1 VSNTIYINAKTTAFI
16 NYRLTNKGNALQ
28 FLRINTVM
36 KKIIIAIVIAAIAV
50 GVYVFL
56 TKPKAPIAGVAA
68 QEAALIYDAEVT
80 KIDAATRTVTLK
92 NADGETSI
100 VAGPEVKNFAEIKV
114 GDRFDVVY
122 ELAVAI
128 ELVKVKNSGTT
139 SEQVTTST
147 TTAPQGDKPGMI
159 TTNTVTATAN
169 VEAIDTAKNIVS
181 LKGPQGNVFKVKV
194 QNPDLMKDIA
204 VNDQVKV
211 VYTEAIAAVV
221 SAPAT
226 KK

>member
-1 VSNTIYINAKTTAFI
+1 MHLN
-16 NYRLTNKGNALQ
+16 L
-28 FLRINTVM
+28 LRINTVM
-36 KKIIIAIVIAAIAV
+36 KKIVIVIILTAIAAAA
-50 GVYVFL
+50 YFML
-56 TKPKAPIAGVAA
+56 NQPKPPVAAVAA
-68 QEAALIYDAEVT
+68 QETALIYDGEVI

-92 NADGETSI
+92 NQDGESTI

-128 ELVKVKNSGTT
+128 ELVKVKNPGTT

-159 TTNTVTATAN
+159 TSNTVTATAN
-169 VEAIDTAKNIVS
+169 VEAIDTAKNTVS
-181 LKGPQGNVFKVKV
+181 LKGPQGNIFKVKV

-204 VNDQVKV
+204 VNDQVRV

-221 SAPAT
+221 SAPAA

>member
-1 VSNTIYINAKTTAFI
+1 
-16 NYRLTNKGNALQ
+16 
-28 FLRINTVM
+28 M
-36 KKIIIAIVIAAIAV
+36 KKLLIIVVLAGIAV
-50 GVYVFL
+50 GAYMMFN
-56 TKPKAPIAGVAA
+56 KPQKPIAGVVA
-68 QEAALIYDAEVT
+68 QEAALIYDGEVI

-92 NADGETSI
+92 NKDGETSI

-122 ELAVAI
+122 ELAIAV
-128 ELVKVKNSGTT
+128 ELVKVKNPGAP

-147 TTAPQGDKPGMI
+147 ATAPAGDKPGMI
-159 TTNTVTATAN
+159 TTNTITAVAN
-169 VEAIDTAKNIVS
+169 VDAIDAASNVVS
-181 LKGPQGNVFKVKV
+181 FKGPEGNIFKVKV
-194 QNPDLMKDIA
+194 KNPELLKDIA

-221 SAPAT
+221 TAPSA

>member
-1 VSNTIYINAKTTAFI
+1 
-16 NYRLTNKGNALQ
+16 
-28 FLRINTVM
+28 M
-36 KKIIIAIVIAAIAV
+36 KKIIIAVVIAAIAV
-50 GVYVFL
+50 GGYLFL

-68 QEAALIYDAEVT
+68 QESALIYDGEVT

-92 NADGETSI
+92 NKDGETSI

-114 GDRFDVVY
+114 GDHFDVVY

-128 ELVKVKNSGTT
+128 ELVKVKNPGTT
-139 SEQVTTST
+139 SEQVSTST

-169 VEAIDTAKNIVS
+169 VEAIDAAKNIVS
-181 LKGPQGNVFKVKV
+181 LKGPQGNIFKVKV

-221 SAPAT
+221 SAPA

>member
-1 VSNTIYINAKTTAFI
+1 
-16 NYRLTNKGNALQ
+16 
-28 FLRINTVM
+28 M

-50 GVYVFL
+50 GAYLFL

-68 QEAALIYDAEVT
+68 QEAALIYDGEVI

-92 NADGETSI
+92 NKDGETSI

-128 ELVKVKNSGTT
+128 ELVKVKNPGTT

-147 TTAPQGDKPGMI
+147 TTAPKGDKPGII

-169 VEAIDTAKNIVS
+169 IEAIDAARNIVS
-181 LKGPQGNVFKVKV
+181 LKGPQGNIFKVKV

>member
-1 VSNTIYINAKTTAFI
+1 
-16 NYRLTNKGNALQ
+16 
-28 FLRINTVM
+28 M
-36 KKIIIAIVIAAIAV
+36 KKIIIAVVIAAIAV
-50 GVYVFL
+50 GGYLFL
-56 TKPKAPIAGVAA
+56 TKPKAPIAGVTA
-68 QEAALIYDAEVT
+68 QESALIYDGEVT

-92 NADGETSI
+92 NKDGETSI

-114 GDRFDVVY
+114 GDHFDVVY

-128 ELVKVKNSGTT
+128 ELVKVKNPGTT
-139 SEQVTTST
+139 SEQVSTST
-147 TTAPQGDKPGMI
+147 STAPQGDKPGMI
-159 TTNTVTATAN
+159 TTKTVTATAN
-169 VEAIDTAKNIVS
+169 VEAIDAAKNVVS
-181 LKGPQGNVFKVKV
+181 LKGPQGNIFKVKV

-221 SAPAT
+221 SAPA

>member
-1 VSNTIYINAKTTAFI
+1 
-16 NYRLTNKGNALQ
+16 
-28 FLRINTVM
+28 M
-36 KKIIIAIVIAAIAV
+36 KKIIIIIVIAAIAI
-50 GVYVFL
+50 GAYFML
-56 TKPKAPIAGVAA
+56 NKPKAPVAAVAA
-68 QEAALIYDAEVT
+68 QEAALLYDGEVI
-80 KIDAATRTVTLK
+80 KIDAATRTITLK
-92 NADGETSI
+92 NQDGESTI
-100 VAGPEVKNFAEIKV
+100 VAGPEVKNFSEIKV

-128 ELVKVKNSGTT
+128 ELVKVKNPGVT
-139 SEQVTTST
+139 SEQVTTT
-147 TTAPQGDKPGMI
+147 TATAPQGDKPGMI

-169 VEAIDTAKNIVS
+169 IEAIDTAKNIVS
-181 LKGPQGNVFKVKV
+181 LKGPQGNIFKVKV

-221 SAPAT
+221 SAPAA

>member
-1 VSNTIYINAKTTAFI
+1 MVMPFQYVMDQNI
-16 NYRLTNKGNALQ
+16 
-28 FLRINTVM
+28 M

-50 GVYVFL
+50 GGYLFL

-68 QEAALIYDAEVT
+68 QESALIYDGEVT

-92 NADGETSI
+92 NKDGETSI

-114 GDRFDVVY
+114 GDHFDVVY

-128 ELVKVKNSGTT
+128 ELVKVKNPGTT
-139 SEQVTTST
+139 SEQVSTST

-169 VEAIDTAKNIVS
+169 VEAIDTTKNVVS

-221 SAPAT
+221 TAPAD

>member
-1 VSNTIYINAKTTAFI
+1 
-16 NYRLTNKGNALQ
+16 
-28 FLRINTVM
+28 M
-36 KKIIIAIVIAAIAV
+36 KKIIIAIIIAAIAV
-50 GVYVFL
+50 GAYLFL
-56 TKPKAPIAGVAA
+56 TKPQAPVAAVAA
-68 QEAALIYDAEVT
+68 QESALIYDGEVT

-92 NADGETSI
+92 NQDGETSI

-128 ELVKVKNSGTT
+128 ELVKVKNPGTT
-139 SEQVTTST
+139 GEQTTTTT
-147 TTAPQGDKPGMI
+147 TTAPQGEKPGMI
-159 TTNTVTATAN
+159 TTNTITATAN
-169 VEAIDTAKNIVS
+169 VEAIDATKNIVS
-181 LKGPQGNVFKVKV
+181 LKGPQGNIFKVKV

-221 SAPAT
+221 SAPAA

>member
-1 VSNTIYINAKTTAFI
+1 
-16 NYRLTNKGNALQ
+16 
-28 FLRINTVM
+28 M
-36 KKIIIAIVIAAIAV
+36 KKLLIIVVLAAIAA
-50 GVYVFL
+50 GAYFML
-56 TKPKAPIAGVAA
+56 KPKAPIAGVAA
-68 QEAALIYDAEVT
+68 QEAALIYDGEVT

-92 NADGETSI
+92 NKDGETSI

-128 ELVKVKNSGTT
+128 ELVKVKNPGAP
-139 SEQVTTST
+139 SEQITTST
-147 TTAPQGDKPGMI
+147 ATAPKGDKPGII
-159 TTNTVTATAN
+159 TTNTVTAVAN
-169 VEAIDTAKNIVS
+169 VDAIDTAKNIVS
-181 LKGPQGNVFKVKV
+181 LKGPEGNVFKVKV

-221 SAPAT
+221 SAPTA

>member
-1 VSNTIYINAKTTAFI
+1 
-16 NYRLTNKGNALQ
+16 
-28 FLRINTVM
+28 M
-36 KKIIIAIVIAAIAV
+36 KKIIIAVIIAAITV
-50 GVYVFL
+50 GGYFYL

-68 QEAALIYDAEVT
+68 QEAALIYDGEVT

-92 NADGETSI
+92 NKDGETSI

-114 GDRFDVVY
+114 GDHFDVVY

-128 ELVKVKNSGTT
+128 ELVKVKNPGVTG
-139 SEQVTTST
+139 EQVTTST
-147 TTAPQGDKPGMI
+147 ATAPQGDKPGMI
-159 TTNTVTATAN
+159 TTKTVTATAN
-169 VEAIDTAKNIVS
+169 VEAIDAAKNIVS
-181 LKGPQGNVFKVKV
+181 LKGPQGNIFKVKV
-194 QNPDLMKDIA
+194 KNPDLMKDIA

-221 SAPAT
+221 SAPA

>member
-1 VSNTIYINAKTTAFI
+1 
-16 NYRLTNKGNALQ
+16 
-28 FLRINTVM
+28 M
-36 KKIIIAIVIAAIAV
+36 KKIVIVIILTAIAAAA
-50 GVYVFL
+50 YFIL
-56 TKPKAPIAGVAA
+56 NQPKPPVAAVAA
-68 QEAALIYDAEVT
+68 QETALIYDGEVI

-92 NADGETSI
+92 NQDGESTI

-128 ELVKVKNSGTT
+128 ELVKVKNPGTT

-159 TTNTVTATAN
+159 TSNTVTATAN
-169 VEAIDTAKNIVS
+169 VEAIDTAKNTVS
-181 LKGPQGNVFKVKV
+181 LKGPQGNIFKVKV

-204 VNDQVKV
+204 VNDQVRV

-221 SAPAT
+221 SAPAA

>member
-1 VSNTIYINAKTTAFI
+1 
-16 NYRLTNKGNALQ
+16 
-28 FLRINTVM
+28 M

-50 GVYVFL
+50 GAYVFL
-56 TKPKAPIAGVAA
+56 TKPKAPIAGIAA
-68 QEAALIYDAEVT
+68 QESALIYDGEVT

-92 NADGETSI
+92 NKDGETSI

-114 GDRFDVVY
+114 GDHFDVVY

-128 ELVKVKNSGTT
+128 ELVKVKNPGVTG
-139 SEQVTTST
+139 EQVTTST
-147 TTAPQGDKPGMI
+147 ATAPQGDKPGMI
-159 TTNTVTATAN
+159 TTNTVTATAS
-169 VEAIDTAKNIVS
+169 VEAIDTTKNVVS
-181 LKGPQGNVFKVKV
+181 LKGPQGNIFKVKV
-194 QNPDLMKDIA
+194 QNPDLMKDIT

-221 SAPAT
+221 SAPAA

>member
-1 VSNTIYINAKTTAFI
+1 
-16 NYRLTNKGNALQ
+16 
-28 FLRINTVM
+28 M
-36 KKIIIAIVIAAIAV
+36 KKIVIVIILTAIAAAA
-50 GVYVFL
+50 YFML
-56 TKPKAPIAGVAA
+56 NQPKPPVAAVAA
-68 QEAALIYDAEVT
+68 QETALIYDGEVI

-92 NADGETSI
+92 NQDGESTI

-128 ELVKVKNSGTT
+128 ELVKVKTPGTT

-159 TTNTVTATAN
+159 TSNTVTATAN
-169 VEAIDTAKNIVS
+169 VEAIDTAKNTVS
-181 LKGPQGNVFKVKV
+181 LKGPQGNIFKVKV

-204 VNDQVKV
+204 VNDQVRV

-221 SAPAT
+221 SAPAA

>member
-1 VSNTIYINAKTTAFI
+1 
-16 NYRLTNKGNALQ
+16 
-28 FLRINTVM
+28 M
-36 KKIIIAIVIAAIAV
+36 KKIIIAVVIAAIAV
-50 GVYVFL
+50 GAYLFL

-68 QEAALIYDAEVT
+68 QEAALLYDGEVT
-80 KIDAATRTVTLK
+80 KIDAVTRTVTLK
-92 NADGETSI
+92 NNDGETSI

-128 ELVKVKNSGTT
+128 ELVKVKNPGVTG
-139 SEQVTTST
+139 EQVTTST
-147 TTAPQGDKPGMI
+147 ATAPQGDKPGMI
-159 TTNTVTATAN
+159 TTNTITATAN
-169 VEAIDTAKNIVS
+169 IESIDTAKNIVT
-181 LKGPQGNVFKVKV
+181 LKGPQGNIFKVKV
-194 QNPDLMKDIA
+194 QNPDLMKDIS

-221 SAPAT
+221 SAPT

>member
-1 VSNTIYINAKTTAFI
+1 
-16 NYRLTNKGNALQ
+16 
-28 FLRINTVM
+28 M
-36 KKIIIAIVIAAIAV
+36 KKILIVVLAAIAV
-50 GVYVFL
+50 GAYFVL
-56 TKPKAPIAGVAA
+56 NQPKAPVAAVAA
-68 QEAALIYDAEVT
+68 QETALLYDGEVIN
-80 KIDAATRTVTLK
+80 IDAATRTVTLK
-92 NADGETSI
+92 NQDGESTI

-122 ELAVAI
+122 ELAVAV
-128 ELVKVKNSGTT
+128 ELVKVKNPGVTG
-139 SEQVTTST
+139 EQVTTT
-147 TTAPQGDKPGMI
+147 TATAPQGDKPGMI
-159 TTNTVTATAN
+159 TTNTITATAN
-169 VEAIDTAKNIVS
+169 IEAIDAAKNIVS

-221 SAPAT
+221 SAPAA

>member
-1 VSNTIYINAKTTAFI
+1 
-16 NYRLTNKGNALQ
+16 
-28 FLRINTVM
+28 M
-36 KKIIIAIVIAAIAV
+36 KKIIIVIVIAAIAV
-50 GVYVFL
+50 GGYLYL
-56 TKPKAPIAGVAA
+56 TKPKAPIASVAA
-68 QEAALIYDAEVT
+68 QESALLYDGEVT
-80 KIDAATRTVTLK
+80 KIDTATRTVTLK
-92 NADGETSI
+92 NNDGETSI

-128 ELVKVKNSGTT
+128 ELVKVKNPGAT
-139 SEQVTTST
+139 SEQVSTST
-147 TTAPQGDKPGMI
+147 VTAPQGDKPGMI

-169 VEAIDTAKNIVS
+169 IEAIDATKNVVS
-181 LKGPQGNVFKVKV
+181 LKGPQGNIFKVKV

-221 SAPAT
+221 STPAA

>member
-1 VSNTIYINAKTTAFI
+1 
-16 NYRLTNKGNALQ
+16 
-28 FLRINTVM
+28 M
-36 KKIIIAIVIAAIAV
+36 KKIIIAIVVAAIAV
-50 GVYVFL
+50 GGYFYL

-68 QEAALIYDAEVT
+68 QEAALLYDGEVT
-80 KIDAATRTVTLK
+80 KIDPATRTVTLK
-92 NADGETSI
+92 NNDGETSI

-122 ELAVAI
+122 ELAIAI
-128 ELVKVKNSGTT
+128 ELVKVKNPGVT

-147 TTAPQGDKPGMI
+147 ATAPQGDKPGVI

-169 VEAIDTAKNIVS
+169 VEAIDAAKNIVS
-181 LKGPQGNVFKVKV
+181 LKGPQGNIFKVKV
-194 QNPDLMKDIA
+194 KNPDLMKDIA

-221 SAPAT
+221 SAPA

>member
-1 VSNTIYINAKTTAFI
+1 
-16 NYRLTNKGNALQ
+16 
-28 FLRINTVM
+28 M
-36 KKIIIAIVIAAIAV
+36 KKIIIALVVAAIAV
-50 GVYVFL
+50 GAYLYL

-68 QEAALIYDAEVT
+68 QESALLYDGEVT

-92 NADGETSI
+92 NNDGETSI
-100 VAGPEVKNFAEIKV
+100 VAGPDVKNFAEIKV

-128 ELVKVKNSGTT
+128 ELVKVKNPGAT

-147 TTAPQGDKPGMI
+147 ATAPQGDKPGMI

-169 VEAIDTAKNIVS
+169 IEAIDAAKNIVS
-181 LKGPQGNVFKVKV
+181 LKGPQGNIIKVKV

-221 SAPAT
+221 SAPA

>member
-1 VSNTIYINAKTTAFI
+1 
-16 NYRLTNKGNALQ
+16 
-28 FLRINTVM
+28 M
-36 KKIIIAIVIAAIAV
+36 KKIIIAVVIAAIAV
-50 GVYVFL
+50 GGYFYL

-68 QEAALIYDAEVT
+68 QEAALIYDGEVI

-92 NADGETSI
+92 NKDGETSI
-100 VAGPEVKNFAEIKV
+100 VAGPEVKNFAEINV
-114 GDRFDVVY
+114 GDHFDVVY
-122 ELAVAI
+122 EMAVAI
-128 ELVKVKNSGTT
+128 ELVKVKNPGVT

-147 TTAPQGDKPGMI
+147 ATAPQGDKPGMI

-169 VEAIDTAKNIVS
+169 VEAIDTVKNVVS
-181 LKGPQGNVFKVKV
+181 LKGPQGNIFKVKV

-221 SAPAT
+221 SAPAA

>member
-1 VSNTIYINAKTTAFI
+1 MVMPFQYVMDQNI
-16 NYRLTNKGNALQ
+16 
-28 FLRINTVM
+28 M

-50 GVYVFL
+50 GGYLFL

-68 QEAALIYDAEVT
+68 QESALIYDGEVT

-92 NADGETSI
+92 NKDGETSI

-114 GDRFDVVY
+114 GDHFDVVY

-128 ELVKVKNSGTT
+128 ELVKVKNPGTT
-139 SEQVTTST
+139 SEQVSTST

-169 VEAIDTAKNIVS
+169 VEAIDTTKNVVS

-221 SAPAT
+221 TAPAA

>member
-1 VSNTIYINAKTTAFI
+1 
-16 NYRLTNKGNALQ
+16 
-28 FLRINTVM
+28 M

-50 GVYVFL
+50 GGYFYL

-68 QEAALIYDAEVT
+68 QESALIYDGEVT

-92 NADGETSI
+92 NKDGETSI

-114 GDRFDVVY
+114 GDHFDVVY

-128 ELVKVKNSGTT
+128 ELVKVKNPGTT
-139 SEQVTTST
+139 SEQVSTST

-159 TTNTVTATAN
+159 TTKTVTATAT
-169 VEAIDTAKNIVS
+169 VESIDAAKNIVS
-181 LKGPQGNVFKVKV
+181 LKGTQGNIFKVKV

-211 VYTEAIAAVV
+211 VYTDAIAAVV
-221 SAPAT
+221 SAPAA

>member
-1 VSNTIYINAKTTAFI
+1 
-16 NYRLTNKGNALQ
+16 
-28 FLRINTVM
+28 M
-36 KKIIIAIVIAAIAV
+36 KKIIIVIVIAAIAV
-50 GVYVFL
+50 GAYFML
-56 TKPKAPIAGVAA
+56 NKPKAPIAGVAA
-68 QEAALIYDAEVT
+68 EESALIYDGEVT

-92 NADGETSI
+92 NKDGESTI

-114 GDRFDVVY
+114 GDHFDVVY

-128 ELVKVKNSGTT
+128 ELVKVKNPGTT
-139 SEQVTTST
+139 TEQVTTST

-159 TTNTVTATAN
+159 TTNTVTASATI
-169 VEAIDTAKNIVS
+169 ESIDAVKNIVT
-181 LKGPQGNVFKVKV
+181 LKGPQGNLFKVKV
-194 QNPDLMKDIA
+194 KNPDLMKDIA

-221 SAPAT
+221 SAPAA

>member
-1 VSNTIYINAKTTAFI
+1 
-16 NYRLTNKGNALQ
+16 
-28 FLRINTVM
+28 M
-36 KKIIIAIVIAAIAV
+36 KKIIIAIVVAAIAV
-50 GVYVFL
+50 GAYMFL

-68 QEAALIYDAEVT
+68 QEAALLYDGEVT
-80 KIDAATRTVTLK
+80 KIDTATRTVTLK
-92 NADGETSI
+92 NNEGETSI
-100 VAGPEVKNFAEIKV
+100 VAGPDVKNFAEIKV

-128 ELVKVKNSGTT
+128 ELVKVKNPGAT

-147 TTAPQGDKPGMI
+147 VTAPQGDKPGMI

-169 VEAIDTAKNIVS
+169 VEAIDTAKNTVS
-181 LKGPQGNVFKVKV
+181 LKGPQGNIFKVKV
-194 QNPDLMKDIA
+194 KNPDLMKDIA

-221 SAPAT
+221 SAPA

>member
-1 VSNTIYINAKTTAFI
+1 
-16 NYRLTNKGNALQ
+16 
-28 FLRINTVM
+28 M

-50 GVYVFL
+50 GAYLFL

-68 QEAALIYDAEVT
+68 QEAALIYDGEVT

-92 NADGETSI
+92 NQDGETSI
-100 VAGPEVKNFAEIKV
+100 VAGPEVNNFAEIKV
-114 GDRFDVVY
+114 GDHFDVVY

-128 ELVKVKNSGTT
+128 ELVKVKNPGTT

-159 TTNTVTATAN
+159 TTNTVTASAN

-181 LKGPQGNVFKVKV
+181 LKGPQGNIFKVKA

-221 SAPAT
+221 SAPAA

>member
-1 VSNTIYINAKTTAFI
+1 
-16 NYRLTNKGNALQ
+16 
-28 FLRINTVM
+28 M

-50 GVYVFL
+50 GGYFYL

-68 QEAALIYDAEVT
+68 QESALIYDGEVT

-92 NADGETSI
+92 NKDGETSI

-114 GDRFDVVY
+114 GDHFDVVY

-128 ELVKVKNSGTT
+128 ELVKVKNPGTT
-139 SEQVTTST
+139 SEQVSTST

-159 TTNTVTATAN
+159 TTKTITATAN
-169 VEAIDTAKNIVS
+169 VEAIDAAKNIVS
-181 LKGPQGNVFKVKV
+181 LKDPQGNIIKVKV
-194 QNPDLMKDIA
+194 QNPDLLKDIA

-221 SAPAT
+221 SAPA

>member
-1 VSNTIYINAKTTAFI
+1 
-16 NYRLTNKGNALQ
+16 
-28 FLRINTVM
+28 M
-36 KKIIIAIVIAAIAV
+36 KKIIIAVVVAAIAV
-50 GVYVFL
+50 GGYFYL

-68 QEAALIYDAEVT
+68 QEAALLYDGEVT

-92 NADGETSI
+92 NTDGETSI

-114 GDRFDVVY
+114 GDHFDVVY

-128 ELVKVKNSGTT
+128 ELVKVKDPGVT

-147 TTAPQGDKPGMI
+147 ATAPQGDKPGMI

-181 LKGPQGNVFKVKV
+181 LKGPQGNIFKVKV
-194 QNPDLMKDIA
+194 QNPDLIKDIA

-221 SAPAT
+221 SAPA

>member
-1 VSNTIYINAKTTAFI
+1 
-16 NYRLTNKGNALQ
+16 
-28 FLRINTVM
+28 M
-36 KKIIIAIVIAAIAV
+36 KKIIIAIVIATIAV
-50 GVYVFL
+50 GGYFYL

-68 QEAALIYDAEVT
+68 QESALIYDGEVT

-92 NADGETSI
+92 NKDGETSI

-114 GDRFDVVY
+114 GDHFDVVY

-128 ELVKVKNSGTT
+128 ELVKVKNPGTT
-139 SEQVTTST
+139 SEQVSTST

-159 TTNTVTATAN
+159 TTKTITATAN
-169 VEAIDTAKNIVS
+169 VEAIDAAKNIVS
-181 LKGPQGNVFKVKV
+181 LKGPQGNIFKVKV
-194 QNPDLMKDIA
+194 QNPDLLKDIA

-221 SAPAT
+221 SAPAA